1 MMRTVPDWQLQSFP
15 GRIVKET
22 KDELV
27 FQEFK
32 DYQIKLKRSDITEIT
47 VDAPGGYA
55 TITMPWFMAQKRGLL

>member
-1 MMRTVPDWQLQSFP
+1 MKNFPDWQLHSFP
-15 GRIVKET
+15 GRILKET
-22 KDELV
+22 KDEIT

-32 DYQIKLKRSDITEIT
+32 DEQIKIKKSDLTKIE